1 MPFRIPV
8 LFLGLIFLAAS
19 AMAEPRIA
27 LVIGNGAYGQGIG
40 NLVNPPNDARLV
52 AKALT
57 DAGFKVNTVLD
68 ADQKQMKRA
77 IVEFGQ
83 TLSAAGP
90 DAVGLFYYAG
100 HGVQVN
106 GANYLIPTKAQIESQ
121 ADVDIESV
129 NADTVMQQMEF
140 AGNRMN
146 IVILDACRNN
156 PLPAASTRSM
166 DRGLARVDA
175 PTGSFIAYSTAPGSV
190 AADGDGK
197 NSPYSK
203 ALADA
208 IENQRVPL
216 EQLFRDVRVNVM
228 NATEKK
234 QVPWDSSSLT
244 GEFFFKP
251 PSGAAQPSTQLAS
264 AAPAPAPVAPA
275 SGASQSTARA
285 PAPEPGKVFRD
296 CPDCP
301 ELVSIPAG
309 GFSMGEQPGD
319 TADRAEEKPAHQ
331 VTLAKPFALMKTEVT
346 RDAFAAFAT
355 DSGRDISG
363 GCQMSDGGDGKWDD
377 NATFLKPGIAQ
388 QGNHPVVCVTASDA
402 ADYAD
407 WLSKRTGKHYRL
419 PSEAEWEYAARAGSK
434 TSWPWGN
441 AVAAAGCKYVNAM
454 DASGHK
460 KYPTNDQLPC
470 DDKFTTTAPV
480 GSFPANAFGLNDM
493 LGNVWEIVADCWH
506 DTYSGAPTDGSAWM
520 GSGSCQDLVM
530 RGGSWLEN
538 PWDTRFFARW
548 HYGVDS
554 RDTSIGFRLARDLD

>member
-1 MPFRIPV
+1 
-8 LFLGLIFLAAS
+8 L
-19 AMAEPRIA
+19 
-27 LVIGNGAYGQGIG
+27 N
-40 NLVNPPNDARLV
+40 
-52 AKALT
+52 
-57 DAGFKVNTVLD
+57 

-83 TLSAAGP
+83 SLAAAGS

-106 GANYLIPTKAQIESQ
+106 GANYLIPIKAEIQSQ

-156 PLPAASTRSM
+156 PLPAASRSTGG
-166 DRGLARVDA
+166 GLARVDA
-175 PTGSFIAYSTAPGSV
+175 PTGSFIAYSTAPGQV

-228 NATEKK
+228 NATGKR

-244 GEFFFKP
+244 GEFYFKP
-251 PSGAAQPSTQLAS
+251 PNGNASQAAPQLTS
-264 AAPAPAPVAPA
+264 AAPTPAAPAF
-275 SGASQSTARA
+275 GASQSAALTPAVA
-285 PAPEPGKVFRD
+285 PGRVFRD

-309 GFSMGEQPGD
+309 SFSMGAQPGD
-319 TADRAEEKPAHQ
+319 QADRPEEKPAHQ
-331 VTLAKPFALMKTEVT
+331 VSIANPFALMKTEVT
-346 RDAFAAFAT
+346 RDQFAAFVKAT
-355 DSGRDISG
+355 DRDMSG
-363 GCQMSDGGDGKWDD
+363 GCQAQDGGDGKWNDGAD
-377 NATFLKPGIAQ
+377 YMHPGIEQ
-388 QGNHPVVCVTASDA
+388 QGNHPVVCVSDSDA

-407 WLSKRTGKHYRL
+407 WLSQKTGKHYRL
-419 PSEAEWEYAARAGSK
+419 PTDAEWEYAARAGKK

-441 AVAAAGCKYVNAM
+441 DVGSGGCKVFNAM

-460 KYPTNDQLPC
+460 KYPINEAMAC
-470 DDKFTTTAPV
+470 DDKFVTTAPV
-480 GSFPANAFGLNDM
+480 GSFAPNAFGLDDM
-493 LGNVWEIVADCWH
+493 LGNVWEWVSDCWH
-506 DTYSGAPTDGSAWM
+506 DSYKDAPADGSSW
-520 GSGSCQDLVM
+520 QDGDCGKRVM
-530 RGGSWLEN
+530 RGGAWLEN
-538 PWDTRFFARW
+538 PWDTRLSARW
-548 HYGVDS
+548 PADTGS
-554 RDTSIGFRLARDLD
+554 RETPLGFRLARDLD

>member
-1 MPFRIPV
+1 MGYRFLV
-8 LFLGLIFLAAS
+8 LFLGLLCLASHAL
-19 AMAEPRIA
+19 AEPRVA

-40 NLVNPPNDARLV
+40 NLTNPPNDARLI
-52 AKALT
+52 AKSLK
-57 DAGFKVNTVLD
+57 DAGFTVALVLD

-77 IVEFGQ
+77 IVDFGKSL
-83 TLSAAGP
+83 TSAGP

-100 HGVQVN
+100 HGVQVD
-106 GANYLIPTKAQIESQ
+106 GKNYLIPTKAEIESQ
-121 ADVDIESV
+121 SDVDIESV
-129 NADTVMQQMEF
+129 DADTVMQQMEF

-146 IVILDACRNN
+146 IVVLDACRNN
-156 PLPAASTRSM
+156 PLPAVSNRSL

-208 IENQRVPL
+208 IENRRVPL

-228 NATEKK
+228 NATDKK

-251 PSGAAQPSTQLAS
+251 PNGAAPQPSTQLAS
-264 AAPAPAPVAPA
+264 AAPETAAPVA
-275 SGASQSTARA
+275 GADQSTSRT

-309 GFSMGEQPGD
+309 SFSMGEQPGD
-319 TADRAEEKPAHQ
+319 QADRAEEKPAHQ
-331 VTLAKPFALMKTEVT
+331 VTIGKPFALMKTEVT
-346 RDAFAAFAT
+346 RDAFAAFVTAT
-355 DSGRDISG
+355 SRDISG
-363 GCQMSDGGDGKWDD
+363 GCQASDGGDGKWNDGAD
-377 NATFLKPGIAQ
+377 FLKPGIAQ
-388 QGNHPVVCVTASDA
+388 QGNHPAICVSESDA
-402 ADYAD
+402 RDYAD
-407 WLSKRTGKHYRL
+407 WLSQKTGKHYRL

-441 AVAAAGCKYVNAM
+441 TITPAGCKSMNAM

-460 KYPTNDQLPC
+460 KYPINEQLPC

-480 GSFPANAFGLNDM
+480 GSFPPNAFGLNDM

-506 DTYSGAPTDGSAWM
+506 DNYTGAPADGTVWV

-530 RGGSWLEN
+530 RGGAWLEN

-554 RDTSIGFRLARDLD
+554 RDTSVGFRLARDLD